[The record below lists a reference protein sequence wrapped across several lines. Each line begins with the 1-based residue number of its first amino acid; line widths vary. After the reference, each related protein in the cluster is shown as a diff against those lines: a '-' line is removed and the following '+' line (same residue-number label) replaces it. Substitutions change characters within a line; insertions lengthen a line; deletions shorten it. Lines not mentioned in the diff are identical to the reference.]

1 MRVVGGEL
9 ASNASGPL
17 STDNPAYI
25 SIYNVGMRFPR
36 SNVGIHFDG
45 VLGEY
50 QMQIFDA
57 LINQKQAVRIE
68 PSVVVSGQVTQA
80 EN

>member
-1 MRVVGGEL
+1 MNVVGGEL

-25 SIYNVGMRFPR
+25 AIYDVGMRFPR
-36 SNVGIHFDG
+36 SDVGIHFEG
-45 VLGEY
+45 VLGKY

-57 LINQKQAVRIE
+57 LRNQGRAVFIE
-68 PSVVVSGQVTQA
+68 PKAVVSGQVTQA